1 MTPKHKDRWIT
12 RNLSQMK
19 YQAMKNG
26 YSEEEADQMV
36 LNSIKTRVLWDMMG
50 HKTFSELSYYDEEDF
65 PDGHPDWMQPVVKN
79 CKKRKEE
86 KDEQN

>member
-1 MTPKHKDRWIT
+1 MTPKNKDRWIT
-12 RNLSQMK
+12 RNLHQMK

-86 KDEQN
+86 NNDG